1 MGVRKINH
9 RFVSHLKETKIPGLF
24 PSLMDQRILQTQ
36 SILASFIQ
44 KQVIKVVN

>member
-1 MGVRKINH
+1 MTQKFPLGP
-9 RFVSHLKETKIPGLF
+9 LDLF
-24 PSLMDQRILQTQ
+24 SSLMNQRILQIQ